1 MKKLVLMLF
10 AMTAALTVAA
20 QAPNALFNKYDEMD
34 NVKSVYISKA
44 MLSMNPHVIN
54 GNLVISKVAGKLD
67 AIYIISTYDAQVK
80 KGLKADLDNMIRKGN
95 YELLMK
101 QKGNSSS
108 SAFYIRKKGDKV
120 SDLIMIVSG
129 AKEAYTHLIGEM
141 DFEDIQQIALI
152 NGYSDLMVPDTH
164 FQFNWSEKDFQKM
177 MENLPY
183 GIKDL
188 DNLKDDIQN
197 KFKDWKGFEEMKKP
211 QPAT

>member
-67 AIYIISTYDAQVK
+67 AIYIISTYDAQIK
-80 KGLKADLDNMIRKGN
+80 KGLKTDLDNMIRKGN

-129 AKEAYTHLIGEM
+129 SKEAYTHLIGEM

-188 DNLKDDIQN
+188 DKLKDDIQN

>member
-1 MKKLVLMLF
+1 
-10 AMTAALTVAA
+10 
-20 QAPNALFNKYDEMD
+20 
-34 NVKSVYISKA
+34 
-44 MLSMNPHVIN
+44 
-54 GNLVISKVAGKLD
+54 
-67 AIYIISTYDAQVK
+67 
-80 KGLKADLDNMIRKGN
+80 
-95 YELLMK
+95 
-101 QKGNSSS
+101 
-108 SAFYIRKKGDKV
+108 
-120 SDLIMIVSG
+120 MIVSG
-129 AKEAYTHLIGEM
+129 SKEAYTHLIGEM

-188 DNLKDDIQN
+188 DKLKDDIQN